1 MDSGDTLRALFRF
14 LSQATIKHRRYCNL
28 CERWFPTTSRHR
40 RHLAGYQHRHIE
52 LTQRRSIHALF
63 TLFTGKPC
71 PRLVPANVVRS
82 DCSVGELT
90 PLQIAVQVRYILFIE
105 LPLSGSRMHII
116 SCIFYNSFIS
126 VIDYCIVNF
135 IYYFLSQDVTK
146 CFDRTQQSPR
156 KENDVDK

>member
-1 MDSGDTLRALFRF
+1 MISSSRYSFFSHRFRIILY
-14 LSQATIKHRRYCNL
+14 LSRFSLQATIKHRRYCNL

-90 PLQIAVQVRYILFIE
+90 PLQIAVQVRCILLHYIITFV
-105 LPLSGSRMHII
+105 II
-116 SCIFYNSFIS
+116 
-126 VIDYCIVNF
+126 
-135 IYYFLSQDVTK
+135 
-146 CFDRTQQSPR
+146 
-156 KENDVDK
+156 